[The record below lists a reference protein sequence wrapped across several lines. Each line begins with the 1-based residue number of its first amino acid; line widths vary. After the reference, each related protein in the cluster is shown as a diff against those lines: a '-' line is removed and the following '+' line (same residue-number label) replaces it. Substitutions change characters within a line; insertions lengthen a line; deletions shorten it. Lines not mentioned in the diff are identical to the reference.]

1 MFELASSR
9 LAIKYIYYHLPYR
22 SQNNNNLLIFG
33 AGNMGITTRMVIE
46 QDKHMNFNLVGFI
59 DDNVQMQGK
68 QLGGLPVFSEE
79 TAFEKQIDKLQVREI
94 IFAINKGNI
103 TQARKS
109 AIVELCLQKKIK
121 IREVPESTQ
130 WINGKFSTTQIK
142 HIHIEDLLSREAI
155 ELDKEATGG
164 YLKGKTILVTGAA
177 GSIGSEMVRQITK
190 LSWKHLILV
199 DNAESPLYNL
209 QNEIIPKTDGIGV
222 DYIVADVTDSFRM
235 QRLFDHYRPD
245 VVFHA
250 SAYKHVPLMEEYP
263 YEAVKCNVGGLKVMP
278 TWL

>member
-1 MFELASSR
+1 VFELASSR

-164 YLKGKTILVTGAA
+164 YLKGKTILVTGA
-177 GSIGSEMVRQITK
+177 TK
-190 LSWKHLILV
+190 RDYSKDEWYW
-199 DNAESPLYNL
+199 SGLY
-209 QNEIIPKTDGIGV
+209 
-222 DYIVADVTDSFRM
+222 S
-235 QRLFDHYRPD
+235 
-245 VVFHA
+245 
-250 SAYKHVPLMEEYP
+250 
-263 YEAVKCNVGGLKVMP
+263 C
-278 TWL
+278 